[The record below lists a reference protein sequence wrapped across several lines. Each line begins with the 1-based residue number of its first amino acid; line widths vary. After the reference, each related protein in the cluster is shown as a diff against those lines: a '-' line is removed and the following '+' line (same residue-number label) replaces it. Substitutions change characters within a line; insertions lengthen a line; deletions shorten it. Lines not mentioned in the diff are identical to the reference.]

1 MSVYDDKPVRA
12 VAIIGLKKPVDLAA
26 AQMKQCGS
34 VSNSQPTFTDL
45 LDGSSRCNSFCD
57 KVTKQGMTTP
67 QNLAVDQI

>member
-1 MSVYDDKPVRA
+1 
-12 VAIIGLKKPVDLAA
+12 VDLAA

-57 KVTKQGMTTP
+57 KVTKQSMTAP